1 MFQAIQTAT
10 RNLGIRTYAVAATL
24 AAPVISFAQT
34 VGTDPFD
41 AALTTVT
48 EKTGVYAAALVGV
61 SAVAVVFMVAMKY
74 VKKLPRAS

>member
-1 MFQAIQTAT
+1 MFQAIQTAA
-10 RNLGIRTYAVAATL
+10 RNLGIRTYATAATL
-24 AAPVISFAQT
+24 AAPVLSFAQT
-34 VGTDPFD
+34 AGTDPFD

-48 EKTGVYAAALVGV
+48 EKTGAYAAALVGV